1 MINRRRMIALA
12 GGLLAAVVTRST
24 SIAGSFQV
32 IENLKLSTPTAK
44 NGAAWQF
51 VADGVMGGLSKGTMV
66 RETIGGRNAL
76 RMRGTVSLENNG
88 GFIQVALDLSPD
100 GSPIDASAFSGVE
113 IDVIGNGETYNLH
126 LRTADLSR
134 PWQSYRHSFDAGRNW
149 ETHRLPFADFNS
161 YRTGAP
167 LDLTKLRRIGFVA
180 IGRAFK
186 ADIAI
191 GGIRFDK

>member
-1 MINRRRMIALA
+1 M
-12 GGLLAAVVTRST
+12 
-24 SIAGSFQV
+24 
-32 IENLKLSTPTAK
+32 KLSTPTAK

-51 VADGVMGGLSKGTMV
+51 VADGVMGGLSKSTMV

-134 PWQSYRHSFDAGRNW
+134 AWQSYRHSFDAGRNW

-161 YRTGAP
+161 YRTAHHSTSRSCAGSDSPLLAAP
-167 LDLTKLRRIGFVA
+167 SRLISQSVASVSTSDLEMQWGSE
-180 IGRAFK
+180 
-186 ADIAI
+186 
-191 GGIRFDK
+191 